1 MVYDEN
7 LTFAGMIRSSFGR
20 SMHGGALPFAGFRS
34 SEVNGRAQ
42 LVR

>member
-7 LTFAGMIRSSFGR
+7 LTFAGMIRSSFG
-20 SMHGGALPFAGFRS
+20 SMHDSALPFAGFRS